1 MNIIERKGDT
11 MSWGGAREGAGRP
24 KAAVERKYRSIY
36 VSKEE
41 WSIMKPVINLIKKDN
56 QIGRDLLKK
65 NKESKKIMIKDA
77 EFINLTANDIT
88 IFGKNHTNI
97 TIPKSGT
104 VAYCKQQDNILDEA
118 CLNGC
123 IFPIGKRI
131 YTEVGNVP
139 APKENVFYIVNLVV
153 AQQLPERD
161 DLLVP
166 SNSIKDENGNI
177 VGFKSLNII

>member
-1 MNIIERKGDT
+1 

-24 KAAVERKYRSIY
+24 KATVERKYRSIY

-56 QIGRDLLKK
+56 K
-65 NKESKKIMIKDA
+65 NKESEEIMIKDA

-88 IFGKNHTNI
+88 IFGKNHTNV

>member
-1 MNIIERKGDT
+1 

-24 KAAVERKYRSIY
+24 KLTTERKTKTIR
-36 VSKEE
+36 VTDNE
-41 WSIMKPVINLIKKDN
+41 WEIVKPVIEILKKN
-56 QIGRDLLKK
+56 TSIGRDLLKK
-65 NKESKKIMIKDA
+65 NKERKEIMIKDA

-88 IFGKNHTNI
+88 IFGKNHTNV

>member
-1 MNIIERKGDT
+1 
-11 MSWGGAREGAGRP
+11 MSWGGVREGAGRP
-24 KAAVERKYRSIY
+24 KLETERRNRTVRLS
-36 VSKEE
+36 EQE
-41 WSIMKPVINLIKKDN
+41 WQIIKPVVNLIKKDN
-56 QIGRDLLKK
+56 KIGRDLLKK
-65 NKESKKIMIKDA
+65 NKEHKEIMIKNSA
-77 EFINLTANDIT
+77 FINLTANDIT
-88 IFGKNHTNI
+88 IFGKNHTNV

-118 CLNGC
+118 CLDGC
-123 IFPIGKRI
+123 LFPIGKRI

-139 APKENVFYIVNLVV
+139 EPKENVFYIVNLVV

>member
-1 MNIIERKGDT
+1 
-11 MSWGGAREGAGRP
+11 MSWGGVRKGAGRP
-24 KAAVERKYRSIY
+24 KQIEIRKNKSIR
-36 VSKEE
+36 VFDEE
-41 WSIMKPVINLIKKDN
+41 WEIIKPVINLIKKN
-56 QIGRDLLKK
+56 NKIGRDLLNK
-65 NKESKKIMIKDA
+65 NKEHKKIMVKDA

-88 IFGKNHTNI
+88 IFGKNHTNV

-118 CLNGC
+118 CLDGC
-123 IFPIGKRI
+123 LFPIGKRI

-139 APKENVFYIVNLVV
+139 EPKENVFYIVNLVV